1 MKSNYAIFD
10 ESGNF
15 SRFEDLDPAV
25 LPPIP
30 LAADGKPRAVPTAGP
45 APTLADGEAL
55 VYSRS
60 GWVVIPAPDPSQM
73 PVPTIVTKR
82 QLRLALRAF
91 GITTGTIESAL
102 AKIADAGK
110 RADAAIEWQDA
121 SAYER
126 DHPLI
131 AQVGDACG
139 LTSEQI
145 DDLFRAAAKR

>member
-1 MKSNYAIFD
+1 MH
-10 ESGNF
+10 
-15 SRFEDLDPAV
+15 LDPR
-25 LPPIP
+25 IP
-30 LAADGKPRAVPTAGP
+30 NPEQPHLT
-45 APTLADGEAL
+45 
-55 VYSRS
+55 
-60 GWVVIPAPDPSQM
+60 
-73 PVPTIVTKR
+73 VTVS
-82 QLRLALRAF
+82 A
-91 GITTGTIESAL
+91 TTGTIESAL
-102 AKIADAGK
+102 AKISDAGK

>member
-25 LPPIP
+25 LPTIP

-73 PVPTIVTKR
+73 PVPSVVTKR
-82 QLRLALRAF
+82 QLRLALRAA

-102 AKIADAGK
+102 AKISDAGK

-126 DHPLI
+126 AHPLI
-131 AQVGDACG
+131 EQIGTVCG
-139 LTSEQI
+139 LSATQV
-145 DDLFRAAAKR
+145 DDIFRAAAKR